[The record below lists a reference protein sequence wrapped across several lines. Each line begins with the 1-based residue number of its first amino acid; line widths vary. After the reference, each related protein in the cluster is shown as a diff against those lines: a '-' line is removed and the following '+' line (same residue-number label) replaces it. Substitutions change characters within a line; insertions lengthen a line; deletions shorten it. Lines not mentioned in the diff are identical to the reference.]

1 MSARRAAVVTV
12 ALAALLGACADTPL
26 VVPPNT
32 GAPTSTAAPSATAAP
47 GAGQAPGA
55 SPVPAAPTAP
65 PATAQ
70 PATSPEATAAPS
82 GRVLDL
88 GDGAATTLTVS
99 PVDQRAVVTL
109 VGSGS
114 GSAATVQVNPDTAAV
129 ATRSTV
135 TGSPRAAV
143 PSTDR
148 SGLVLADPSSGLVG
162 VALPSG
168 SDTNAPQGAPTGPQ
182 ALAVGPAGELLVAAT
197 GVAGDARREAAGV
210 DVDGSLTVLRD
221 GRAAGRVGGL
231 GRPVAIAVAGDR
243 VAVLDTARNVVHL
256 VDLATLREQTSVP
269 AGDGPTGVTIDRHG
283 RLLVTDTRAGVIRR
297 YDLSG
302 QSPAPLAPI
311 QLGASTAPYGTAY
324 DATTDRLW
332 VTLTGTDRLV
342 AVDLSS
348 VDQPRVV
355 LDLATIAQPDLIALG
370 TGRVYV
376 ASPRTGQL
384 QITLA

>member
-1 MSARRAAVVTV
+1 VSARRAAVVTV

-26 VVPPNT
+26 VIPPNT
-32 GAPTSTAAPSATAAP
+32 GAPTSTAAPSATATP
-47 GAGQAPGA
+47 GATAAPGA
-55 SPVPAAPTAP
+55 SPAPAAPPAP

-70 PATSPEATAAPS
+70 PATSPEATATPS

-109 VGSGS
+109 VGST
-114 GSAATVQVNPDTAAV
+114 SAATVQVNPDTAAV

-168 SDTNAPQGAPTGPQ
+168 SDTTAPQGAPTGPQ

-210 DVDGSLTVLRD
+210 NADGSLTVVRD
-221 GRAAGRVGGL
+221 GRATGRVGGL
-231 GRPVAIAVAGDR
+231 GRPVAIAVAGER
-243 VAVLDTARNVVHL
+243 AAVLDTARNVVHL

-297 YDLSG
+297 YDLTG

-324 DATTDRLW
+324 DAATDRLW

-348 VDQPRVV
+348 ADRPTVV
-355 LDLATIAQPDLIALG
+355 LDLATITQPDLIALG
-370 TGRVYV
+370 QGRVYV

>member
-26 VVPPNT
+26 VRAPGA
-32 GAPTSTAAPSATAAP
+32 GAPTSSAAPATPSATPAP
-47 GAGQAPGA
+47 SPSPAP
-55 SPVPAAPTAP
+55 APAP
-65 PATAQ
+65 PSTAQ
-70 PATSPEATAAPS
+70 PATSPQAATTPG
-82 GRVLDL
+82 GRVVDL

-109 VGSGS
+109 VGTS
-114 GSAATVQVNPDTAAV
+114 SAAAVQVNPDTAAV

-135 TGSPRAAV
+135 TGSPRSVVSA
-143 PSTDR
+143 TDR
-148 SGLVLADPSSGLVG
+148 SGLVLADPSAGLTG

-168 SDTNAPQGAPTGPQ
+168 STTDAPAGAPAGVQ
-182 ALAVGPAGELLVAAT
+182 ALGVDPSGNLLVAAT

-210 DVDGSLTVLRD
+210 TSNGSLSLLRD
-221 GRAAGRVGGL
+221 GRVAAQVGGL
-231 GRPVAIAVAGDR
+231 GRPVALAVAGER
-243 VAVLDTARNVVHL
+243 VAVLDTERSVVHL
-256 VDLATLREQTSVP
+256 VDLATMREVTAVP
-269 AGDGPTGVTIDRHG
+269 AGDGSTAVTIDRHG

-297 YDLSG
+297 YDLTG

-332 VTLTGTDRLV
+332 VTLTGMNRLV

-348 VDQPRVV
+348 AQEPRVV
-355 LDLATIAQPDLIALG
+355 LDLATIAQPDLVALG
-370 TGRVYV
+370 QGRVYV

-384 QITLA
+384 QITLV